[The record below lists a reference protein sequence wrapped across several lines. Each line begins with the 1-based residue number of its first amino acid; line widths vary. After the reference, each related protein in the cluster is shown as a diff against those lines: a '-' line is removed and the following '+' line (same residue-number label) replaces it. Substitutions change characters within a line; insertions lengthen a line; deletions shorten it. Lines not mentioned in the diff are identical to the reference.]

1 MKRTFFLLTLFLI
14 VATNTWAQKTFRSGN
29 FICRITDEV
38 NSEVEVYNSDTTAVS
53 VDIPLTV
60 VDKNGER
67 YNVTRIGV
75 YGFADSKFLTHV
87 TIPNSIRSIGKGA
100 FVNCK
105 SLKQINI
112 PNSVVTIEDHAFTN
126 CKSLSYISIPGGVKS
141 IGMLAF
147 NHCDALTYITF
158 PSTVERIGDIVFGSD
173 SKIKEIK
180 IYATIPPAISNNTF
194 GLCPSDMQVYVPT
207 NAIGAY
213 KSAEGW
219 KNLKLNTLTPRNK
232 TVNRSVGF
240 SAY

>member
-1 MKRTFFLLTLFLI
+1 MKRILFLLTLLL
-14 VATNTWAQKTFRSGN
+14 VVTANTWAQKTFRSGN
-29 FICRITDEV
+29 FICLITNEV
-38 NSEVEVYNSDTTAVS
+38 NSEVEIYNSDTTAVS

-67 YNVTRIGV
+67 YNVTRIGKF
-75 YGFADSKFLTHV
+75 GFADSKFLTHV
-87 TIPNSIRSIGKGA
+87 TIPNSIKSIGKGA
-100 FVNCK
+100 FINCK

-126 CKSLSYISIPGGVKS
+126 CKSLSYINIPSSVKS

-147 NHCDALTYITF
+147 NYCNALTYIAF
-158 PSTVERIGDIVFGSD
+158 PSSVERIGDHVFGND
-173 SKIKEIK
+173 SNVKKMKIH
-180 IYATIPPAISNNTF
+180 ATVPPAVSDKAFLT
-194 GLCPSDMQVYVPT
+194 CPSDMQVYVP
-207 NAIGAY
+207 AEALEAY
-213 KSAEGW
+213 KAAEGW